1 MKYIQIIIF
10 HKKKGIKN
18 SWCFFKYKSKLTGNT
33 PCRPSI
39 SPFHQPL
46 SSTSLE
52 TTLIS
57 CPSSN
62 VNSSSFT
69 ALYGN
74 NTIHCSLTVIA
85 K

>member
-10 HKKKGIKN
+10 HTKKRKRKEKG
-18 SWCFFKYKSKLTGNT
+18 FFLNKSKLTGNT

-74 NTIHCSLTVIA
+74 NTIHCSLTVIV

>member
-10 HKKKGIKN
+10 HKKKELRIHGV
-18 SWCFFKYKSKLTGNT
+18 FFNKSKLTGNT

-74 NTIHCSLTVIA
+74 NTIHCSLTVIV